1 MWGSTLRESLVD
13 DREALLTGCFLIML
27 CCLAITLSCTPVH
40 ISDPTTTHVPTVVDP
55 YSYLTAPDAG
65 ITIFRDTDVKGPTLF
80 DDFFPPPRRGRPIRP
95 PICFTMEA
103 TPSHTDPPGAEP
115 DLGGM

>member
-1 MWGSTLRESLVD
+1 MVPRNDSHSNGARSTLTIRKTPGSLNGTFF
-13 DREALLTGCFLIML
+13 LHLTG
-27 CCLAITLSCTPVH
+27 
-40 ISDPTTTHVPTVVDP
+40 
-55 YSYLTAPDAG
+55 PDAVG
-65 ITIFRDTDVKGPTLF
+65 TIFSDIDVKGPTLF